1 MTEYSPTPAAQSAA
15 SDDGGGTS
23 VKDRATEASQ
33 AAKHAGTDVAQTA
46 AEKAKDVA
54 QETTKQARD
63 LLGEARGQLK
73 QQTGDQ
79 HRALVA
85 NLRSLADELS
95 AMTNADEQ
103 GGVATQLVGQA
114 GERVQ
119 GAANWLDGRE
129 PGDVLEEV
137 RAFARRRPGTF
148 LLGAALAGVVAGRLT
163 RGVVAV
169 RSDES
174 SGSSQSAVPH
184 GDTAP
189 QVATATTTQFA
200 PATDY
205 ETEVIGYSAPA
216 TDAPSSYGT
225 APASQYGTQYS
236 APPAS
241 QYGTEYGTP
250 PRSQYGTEPA
260 SQYGNGQS
268 DDGDGF
274 SQPGQ
279 HGGGI

>member
-15 SDDGGGTS
+15 PDDGGGTS
-23 VKDRATEASQ
+23 VKDRASEASQ

-63 LLGEARGQLK
+63 LLGEARGQVK
-73 QQTGDQ
+73 QQAGDQ
-79 HRALVA
+79 HRALVD

-95 AMTNADEQ
+95 AMTSANEQ

-114 GERVQ
+114 GERVK

-129 PGDVLEEV
+129 PGEVLDEV
-137 RAFARRRPGTF
+137 RTFARRRPGTF

-163 RGVVAV
+163 RGVVAA

-174 SGSSQSAVPH
+174 SDSSPSAATPS
-184 GDTAP
+184 DSAP
-189 QVATATTTQFA
+189 QLATATTTEFA

-205 ETEVIGYSAPA
+205 ETEVIGYSARGTEA
-216 TDAPSSYGT
+216 SSGYGAQSAPQYGT
-225 APASQYGTQYS
+225 QPASQYGSQYS
-236 APPAS
+236 S
-241 QYGTEYGTP
+241 
-250 PRSQYGTEPA
+250 
-260 SQYGNGQS
+260 GQA

-274 SQPGQ
+274 SQSGS

>member
-15 SDDGGGTS
+15 PDDGGGTS
-23 VKDRATEASQ
+23 VKERATEASQ
-33 AAKHAGTDVAQTA
+33 AAKHAGSDVAQTA

-63 LLGEARGQLK
+63 LLGEARGQVK
-73 QQTGDQ
+73 QQAGDQ
-79 HRALVA
+79 HRALVD

-95 AMTNADEQ
+95 AMTSANEQ
-103 GGVATQLVGQA
+103 GGMATQLVGQA
-114 GERVQ
+114 GERVH

-129 PGDVLEEV
+129 PGDVLDEV

-148 LLGAALAGVVAGRLT
+148 LLGAALAGVAAGRLT
-163 RGVVAV
+163 RGVVAA

-174 SGSSQSAVPH
+174 DGSSQSA
-184 GDTAP
+184 AP
-189 QVATATTTQFA
+189 QGDAAPQLATATTTQFA

-216 TDAPSSYGT
+216 TDAPSGYGT
-225 APASQYGTQYS
+225 QPASQYGAQPASQYGTQY
-236 APPAS
+236 
-241 QYGTEYGTP
+241 GTP
-250 PRSQYGTEPA
+250 PAPQYGTEPG
-260 SQYGNGQS
+260 SQYGSGQG

-274 SQPGQ
+274 SQSGPQ
-279 HGGGI
+279 GGGI